1 MLFHNQKGSNSQVFN
16 SKKKS
21 TPDWTNPWIVL
32 KQNQMKNQYLL
43 WKKNSF
49 SPLGSSGN
57 GDLDKKIIPQ
67 ILPPTG
73 TTQKIKKCKNTD
85 VWA

>member
-57 GDLDKKIIPQ
+57 GDLDKKNY
-67 ILPPTG
+67 TAD
-73 TTQKIKKCKNTD
+73 TTAYRYYTKNKKM
-85 VWA
+85 